1 MCSGGSEEA
10 LDEWLQEHKQWVA
23 GRRLGKNVQ
32 MAVKGGNVLVTLP
45 GWNDPQCKCSC
56 RLPHK

>member
-1 MCSGGSEEA
+1 M
-10 LDEWLQEHKQWVA
+10 
-23 GRRLGKNVQ
+23 GKNVQ